1 MQFLRRVRLVCC
13 FKSKKSNIS
22 NDVKPVEKVK
32 IVDIN
37 SYSLADDISVK
48 QTFFEKQSVIIT
60 DLLDRHLVIK
70 NRINETIA
78 TLSSDIL
85 NLQKQI
91 NKLNKDIFDDS
102 SQDHRFYAQNREL
115 NEMIL
120 YKSFLV
126 SKLKEI
132 ILALDEYKLECEY
145 ILKDYIL
152 FHSAKCNKTSEE
164 AINYIN
170 QLNKTLVDAPTIL
183 DIKLSTIEEL
193 LRNFL

>member
-120 YKSFLV
+120 YRSFLV

-145 ILKDYIL
+145 VLKDYIL
-152 FHSAKCNKTSEE
+152 FHSTKCNKTSEE